1 MAVMPKL
8 WILRAALSWEEGKK
22 LAAAKTRVESLA
34 ELCPGEYVIYD
45 KATGECVSVTVYE
58 NRKGSESSLG

>member
-8 WILRAALSWEEGKK
+8 GILRAALSWEEGKK
-22 LAAAKTRVESLA
+22 LVAAKARESLA

-45 KATGECVSVTVYE
+45 KATGECVSVTVDE